1 MVILVIVIGLVL
13 TVVTAISV
21 IMPLIQSIMVLSKL
35 TERAGDIVKAGN
47 GLEDTYGSPQMAID
61 AQSSTSPTNES

>member
-13 TVVTAISV
+13 TVVTAIS
-21 IMPLIQSIMVLSKL
+21 ITMPFVQSVMVLSRL
-35 TERAGDIVKAGN
+35 TARAGDIAKAGK

-61 AQSSTSPTNES
+61 AQSSTSPMNES